1 VQFSKDER
9 ALYQVRYTAD
19 NLRAAESAALN
30 HTPHYFVRTN
40 LMAHTMYQMWACVK
54 CGNERVYGAEEA

>member
-1 VQFSKDER
+1 M
-9 ALYQVRYTAD
+9 YQARFTPD

-30 HTPHYFVRTN
+30 HTPHYFIRTL
-40 LMAHTMYQMWACVK
+40 LMAHTVYQMWACAR